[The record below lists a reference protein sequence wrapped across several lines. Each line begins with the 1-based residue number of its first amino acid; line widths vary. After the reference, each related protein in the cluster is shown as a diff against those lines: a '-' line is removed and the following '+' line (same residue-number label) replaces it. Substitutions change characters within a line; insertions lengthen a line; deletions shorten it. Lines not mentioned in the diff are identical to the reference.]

1 MKPSASNEASRA
13 ALRALLE
20 PRAVAVIGASRTPGK
35 LGHAVVANLI
45 RAGFTGRIFPI
56 NPAGGEIDG
65 RACLRAIA
73 ELPDEVD
80 CAMLVVPASETVA
93 ALQACAERGVR
104 TAIIGA
110 SGFAETG
117 TAEGRKRQDDVEAIA
132 RRAGMRLLGPNTN
145 GIYNTAARLSLGY
158 NAAHAYAIAPGPV
171 SIISHSG
178 ALFGGFVD
186 AACLRCRARQVRP
199 GRQ

>member
-80 CAMLVVPASETVA
+80 CAMLV
-93 ALQACAERGVR
+93 R
-104 TAIIGA
+104 
-110 SGFAETG
+110 SGE
-117 TAEGRKRQDDVEAIA
+117 
-132 RRAGMRLLGPNTN
+132 
-145 GIYNTAARLSLGY
+145 
-158 NAAHAYAIAPGPV
+158 
-171 SIISHSG
+171 
-178 ALFGGFVD
+178 
-186 AACLRCRARQVRP
+186 
-199 GRQ
+199 